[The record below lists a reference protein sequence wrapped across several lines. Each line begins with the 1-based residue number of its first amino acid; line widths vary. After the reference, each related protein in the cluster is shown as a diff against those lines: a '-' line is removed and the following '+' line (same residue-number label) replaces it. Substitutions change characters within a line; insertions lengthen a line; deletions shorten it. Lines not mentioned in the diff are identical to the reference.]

1 MIRKTAAVAFL
12 MLANF
17 ILLAHAVVPHHHHDK
32 LICFKS
38 AHCNLDDL
46 RDEHGTT
53 RDGHSHDG
61 DNNHNDCALKEPVGV
76 LSHQSRSDLIAN
88 STTDR
93 SGLDDFDYNL
103 LNTNPE
109 FQISALSTFLYERAV
124 NGLYSS
130 LVSSSLGLRG
140 PPVV

>member
-1 MIRKTAAVAFL
+1 

-38 AHCNLDDL
+38 AHCNQDDL

-61 DNNHNDCALKEPVGV
+61 DSNHNDCALKEPVGV
-76 LSHQSRSDLIAN
+76 LSNQSRSDLLAT
-88 STTDR
+88 SSTDR
-93 SGLDDFDYNL
+93 SGLDNFDYNI

-109 FQISALSTFLYERAV
+109 IQISVLSTFVFERATH
-124 NGLYSS
+124 GSYSA
-130 LVSSSLGLRG
+130 LVSASLGLRA
-140 PPVV
+140 PPAV